1 MMNLDFLLKLDLNAY
16 AVSNVEFFQD
26 NDNDCVLHILCSD
39 SESNK
44 NQYSSKKTMIYFI
57 SSQKEHNSRQSFGD
71 HDVHVSIGI
80 HNHP

>member
-1 MMNLDFLLKLDLNAY
+1 MTVFY
-16 AVSNVEFFQD
+16 TY
-26 NDNDCVLHILCSD
+26 CVVIPSQIKINILP
-39 SESNK
+39 
-44 NQYSSKKTMIYFI
+44 KKTMIYFI